1 MELKIIQTQEEFDKL
16 ALQHCEVNNGC
27 NTEVCAE
34 NWKAGYLYVLQQ
46 LYEFRQ
52 SVVIG
57 GKDTCRSI
65 YKIDEKINEY
75 TCLEIISD

>member
-16 ALQHCEVNNGC
+16 ARQHCEVNNGC

-65 YKIDEKINEY
+65 YKIDDKINEY

>member
-16 ALQHCEVNNGC
+16 ARQHCEVNNGC
-27 NTEVCAE
+27 NTEECAE

>member
-16 ALQHCEVNNGC
+16 ARQHCEVNNGC
-27 NTEVCAE
+27 NTEECVE
-34 NWKAGYLYVLQQ
+34 NWKAGYLYALQQ

-52 SVVIG
+52 LMVMRG
-57 GKDTCRSI
+57 ENTCSSI

-75 TCLEIISD
+75 TCLEVISD